1 MASQSSSRKFWIAG
15 GVVAVIGVVGMIT
28 FDYPP
33 GLMDTAGTIV
43 PAKRFRADAGGSTIL
58 GASAAQANN
67 DNALNSAN
75 SLHSANK
82 ANTANALNSAN
93 SLNSANKANNA
104 NALNSANSLNSAN
117 KANNANALNSA
128 NSLNSANKANNA
140 NALNS

>member
-1 MASQSSSRKFWIAG
+1 MASRSSSRKFWIAG

-58 GASAAQANN
+58 GDSAATSAATAGAVEGAN
-67 DNALNSAN
+67 A
-75 SLHSANK
+75 
-82 ANTANALNSAN
+82 ANALNSAN

-104 NALNSANSLNSAN
+104 DAL
-117 KANNANALNSA
+117 
-128 NSLNSANKANNA
+128 
-140 NALNS
+140 